1 MDWKEVATT
10 VGNTALAINPIT
22 APFYLGWAIFGSD
35 DLTEVHKALPIYLA
49 VKEGTPE
56 PLFTASRLADEHSRK
71 QDEFAVNADKLRL
84 LLDGAWRGEAAE
96 KANKKIKKLAE
107 EARKTSQS
115 LQQNAQSFH
124 NQGNNFSDLRK
135 NMKHM
140 DDPPPEGAGFLDRL
154 APWDTAAE
162 EAVERNQEAARH
174 NLALYEK
181 YEKTT
186 KSNAEQLTDK
196 YGNAGNPGQQNNP
209 YQYDPNQHDEQR
221 RRMEEEA
228 RRRQE
233 EAQRQA
239 DEARRRM
246 EEEARRRQEE
256 TRRQAEEARRRME
269 EEARRQREAAEEQA
283 RRAREALRTSS
294 FSPGEFKPGEF
305 KPGKFGGTSASSFSP
320 SDFAGSGVG
329 GGAGSLSPGAFGG
342 SGAASGAPT
351 GDGRASG
358 AVGFGSGAAGGAAAA
373 AAGRAAGM
381 GGMRG
386 GMPMGMM
393 GGAGAAGNRGEDK
406 QHKRKYMA
414 TEDPNK
420 LFGTD
425 EKSVPPVIGDK

>member
-256 TRRQAEEARRRME
+256 ARRQAEEARRRME
-269 EEARRQREAAEEQA
+269 EEARRQQEEARRRQEEAQRQAEEA
-283 RRAREALRTSS
+283 RRRME
-294 FSPGEFKPGEF
+294 
-305 KPGKFGGTSASSFSP
+305 
-320 SDFAGSGVG
+320 
-329 GGAGSLSPGAFGG
+329 
-342 SGAASGAPT
+342 
-351 GDGRASG
+351 
-358 AVGFGSGAAGGAAAA
+358 
-373 AAGRAAGM
+373 
-381 GGMRG
+381 
-386 GMPMGMM
+386 
-393 GGAGAAGNRGEDK
+393 
-406 QHKRKYMA
+406 
-414 TEDPNK
+414 
-420 LFGTD
+420 
-425 EKSVPPVIGDK
+425 